1 VKGRLCPVLPS
12 KKLHFDSTSDRT
24 KLNQLHM
31 MDTALC
37 PWIYLLVCNL
47 QIYPITWCS
56 SNCTYP
62 PPPPTQEGPTAPS
75 RESDDKGIF
84 ATLAGGGM
92 ASELAG
98 DYPGP
103 YEHAPPHIGH
113 EPYMGGGHRYPTA
126 GYPLAGG
133 YPGSYGHAPSHAGT
147 YLFFKPHQNDDV
159 ALPLLQNQPQQNGE
173 DGESPRKMLPITWS
187 PKEVLMLKS
196 VIHGRKW
203 IQYL

>member
-1 VKGRLCPVLPS
+1 M
-12 KKLHFDSTSDRT
+12 

-31 MDTALC
+31 MDTALF

-47 QIYPITWCS
+47 QIYPPTWCS

-92 ASELAG
+92 TSELGGGHHSPDGGHHPLPLA
-98 DYPGP
+98 
-103 YEHAPPHIGH
+103 HIQGSLLMVVMGH
-113 EPYMGGGHRYPTA
+113 GPYMGGGYRYPPA

-147 YLFFKPHQNDDV
+147 FV
-159 ALPLLQNQPQQNGE
+159 LQTT
-173 DGESPRKMLPITWS
+173 SK
-187 PKEVLMLKS
+187 
-196 VIHGRKW
+196 
-203 IQYL
+203 